1 MKIIEEFKKIPI
13 TNYFRKEYEEIY
25 MSIRL
30 AEDIMD
36 IKNIRSAGDEVE
48 IAVRNFYNKKLF
60 LTCHPKLQ
68 RQEALYLR

>member
-13 TNYFRKEYEEIY
+13 ANYFRKEYEEIY

-36 IKNIRSAGDEVE
+36 IKNIRSEGD
-48 IAVRNFYNKKLF
+48 
-60 LTCHPKLQ
+60 
-68 RQEALYLR
+68 